1 MSQDEL
7 LRRLEEVC
15 DADTLVDLL
24 EISVEDI
31 LERFNDRVRAYH
43 PQLCDYCDSYFPESE
58 GNYFEED
65 AEAIEEIN
73 VEDYYYED
81 YDQ

>member
-7 LRRLEEVC
+7 LRKLEEVC

-31 LERFNDRVRAYH
+31 LERFSERVRTYRD
-43 PQLCDYCDSYFPESE
+43 QLCDYCDSYYPESM
-58 GNYFEED
+58 GSYFEDD
-65 AEAIEEIN
+65 AEA
-73 VEDYYYED
+73 VEDYYLEEYDED
-81 YDQ
+81 